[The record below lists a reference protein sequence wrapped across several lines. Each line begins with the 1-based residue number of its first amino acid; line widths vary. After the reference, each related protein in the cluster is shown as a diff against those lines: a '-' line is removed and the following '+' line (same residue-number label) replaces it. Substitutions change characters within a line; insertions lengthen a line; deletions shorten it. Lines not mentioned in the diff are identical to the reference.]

1 MSYIAPYI
9 TRAEYECPCCHELP
23 PDLTTARFVYD
34 ILFGKFKEIRE
45 EWGQPL
51 LISSGYRCKRH
62 NAECDGKGLS
72 AHLFGLAL
80 DINLP
85 SAPDVVRLATLIELL
100 HPDLRRGTYT
110 QSWSFIHIDAAY
122 LIEPRA
128 TADWAKGV
136 RWSG

>member
-9 TRAEYECPCCHELP
+9 TRAEYECSCCHALP
-23 PDLTTARFVYD
+23 PDLDKTRFVYD
-34 ILFGKFKEIRE
+34 ILFAKFKEIRE
-45 EWGQPL
+45 EWGAPL
-51 LISSGYRCKRH
+51 QISSGYRCTKN
-62 NAECDGKGLS
+62 NAEAGGKGIS

-85 SAPDVVRLATLIELL
+85 SVDEVNRLDTLIDIL

-110 QSWSFIHIDAAY
+110 KNWTFIHIDVAW

-128 TADWAKGV
+128 TPDWVKGA
-136 RWSG
+136 RWND